1 MHRSSWG
8 MYIRRL
14 RINGH
19 TVQVEDAVREQ
30 TALNS
35 GIILQAALWIM
46 SPEKGRNVKR
56 RLFDSENH

>member
-1 MHRSSWG
+1 